1 MVYILE
7 NVEKKLTLLSGLKE
21 NNSKD
26 ITNLDTSN
34 PQYDENK
41 KIYEEMNTRLD
52 TQIDTLLR
60 SVSDVQ
66 ITREIREQVL
76 NLIKLKNKYSIN
88 KLVSDMVYIL
98 ENVEKKLTS
107 LRGLKEN
114 TSKDITSTYYNSNFY
129 T

>member
-76 NLIKLKNKYSIN
+76 NLIKLKNVENKKTYEETNTRLDSQIN
-88 KLVSDMVYIL
+88 KLLSDTVVHTTRYKYLKYKSKYLKSIL
-98 ENVEKKLTS
+98 
-107 LRGLKEN
+107 
-114 TSKDITSTYYNSNFY
+114 
-129 T
+129 